1 MGEKVFL
8 IQMHGPKQLQL
19 SWRFGWRDVKVKLGE
34 ELIGVIE
41 KRSELIKGRS
51 FPLPD
56 GSSLKVQLDQTL
68 KSAGL
73 AVFHNDKPLHGS
85 AADPVTRYQAAY
97 GSLYVIGVGN
107 ILGGLLS
114 YFLKIA
120 LFQVIGF
127 SWLSII
133 TGVGLFL
140 LGFWVRK
147 GSTPALITGIVLY
160 ALDGIGSSIMT
171 ILWSRSQGTLNIGI
185 LSIFVH
191 LVFLILMFQGI
202 SALIEI
208 KGTDR
213 TADER

>member
-1 MGEKVFL
+1 
-8 IQMHGPKQLQL
+8 
-19 SWRFGWRDVKVKLGE
+19 
-34 ELIGVIE
+34 
-41 KRSELIKGRS
+41 LIKGRILT
-51 FPLPD
+51 LPD

-97 GSLYVIGVGN
+97 GSLYVVGFGN
-107 ILGGLLS
+107 LLGGLLAH
-114 YFLKIA
+114 FLNID

-133 TGVGLFL
+133 TGLILFL

-147 GSTPALITGIVLY
+147 GSISALISGIVLY
-160 ALDGIGSSIMT
+160 ALDGVGSSIMT
-171 ILWSRSQGTLNIGI
+171 ILWSRSQGALNIGI

-191 LVFLILMFQGI
+191 LIFLILLFQGI
-202 SALIEI
+202 SALKEI

-213 TADER
+213 SLDQ